1 MIIYGKYK
9 SSILENG
16 KRILKFL
23 GVGGSASTASE
34 SMPFGI
40 DSNPIADMIAIHST
54 TSNNAES
61 VIIGYI
67 NKNQIAEI
75 GESRLYSL
83 DANGVLKAFI
93 YCKNDGILLLN
104 GDSYSGVRYEP
115 LKSGLDN
122 QNNLINA
129 ELLKI
134 QTAITTLGGAYTR
147 SNVSI
152 DITTSKSDTVKIK

>member
-1 MIIYGKYK
+1 MITFAKIK
-9 SSILENG
+9 SATFELG
-16 KRILKFL
+16 KRILKFEEF
-23 GVGGSASTASE
+23 GAKTASE

-40 DSNPIADMIAIHST
+40 DSNPIENMIAIHST

-67 NKNQIAEI
+67 NKNQIADI
-75 GESRLYSL
+75 GESRMYSL
-83 DANGVLKAFI
+83 DANGVLKAFV

-122 QNNLINA
+122 QNDLINA

-134 QTAITTLGGAYTR
+134 QTAITTLGGSYAHTT
-147 SNVSI
+147 VQI
-152 DITTSKSDTVKIK
+152 DVTTSKSETVKIK